1 MIVARS
7 IIACA
12 RSVCFRT
19 VGRNFGAVQRRKRLG
34 QTTFG
39 YAALLLIVQSTA
51 FSQPSETAQKNWAER
66 LFEKTSH
73 DFGDVARG
81 SNASYRFKIKN
92 IYRDPVHILDVRTS
106 CGCTA
111 GKPSKDT
118 FKALEEGFVE
128 VTMDTKKFIRQK
140 NSNLII
146 TFDAP
151 LRGEVTLPI
160 SAYIR
165 TDVVLKPGGATF
177 GVIPNGEKK
186 QRKIAIS
193 YAGRD
198 DWTIRGVRT
207 RSKFITATVNETS
220 RSAGRAEFELVV
232 TLKENA
238 PIGSLREQIFLET
251 DDQDS
256 PSVPVL
262 VEATVEPDIVV
273 TPKAIPVGSLRA
285 GQMKTFNVVVRGKE
299 SFIVDRVESNASESA
314 FQIRLPKKQAKL
326 HILYLRV
333 KAPERTGKLDEEF
346 SIHIAGQRAPIKFRA
361 TGRVIGL

>member
-1 MIVARS
+1 MVVARS

-12 RSVCFRT
+12 VLTLFVPSI
-19 VGRNFGAVQRRKRLG
+19 G
-34 QTTFG
+34 
-39 YAALLLIVQSTA
+39 
-51 FSQPSETAQKNWAER
+51 FSQETETSQNWAAR

-81 SNASYRFKIKN
+81 SNASYRFKLKN
-92 IYRDPVHILDVRTS
+92 IYRDPVHILDVRTT

-111 GKPSKDT
+111 GKPSKET
-118 FKALEEGFVE
+118 LKSLEEGFIE
-128 VTMDTKKFIRQK
+128 VTMDTKKFMRQK
-140 NSNLII
+140 NSNLIVI
-146 TFDAP
+146 FDAP

-160 SAYIR
+160 AAYIR
-165 TDVVLKPGGATF
+165 TDVVLKPGGAAF
-177 GVIPNGEKK
+177 GAIPNGEQK
-186 QRKIAIS
+186 QRKIAVS

-220 RSAGRAEFELVV
+220 RSAGRAEYELLV
-232 TLKENA
+232 TLKKDA
-238 PIGSLREQIFLET
+238 PVGNLREQIFLET
-251 DDQDS
+251 DDQNS

-273 TPKAIPVGSLRA
+273 TPQAIPLGSLRA
-285 GQMKTFNVVVRGKE
+285 GQMKTFNVIVRGRDA
-299 SFIVDRVESNASESA
+299 FIVDRVESDAAESA

-333 KAPERTGKLDEEF
+333 KAPERTGKLEEEF
-346 SIHIAGQRAPIKFRA
+346 SIHIAGQREPVKFSA